1 MNLNCILNSDFFIT
15 YRTEIYYMIE
25 TLIKIALFFGGVMNL
40 AGLLTIG
47 ERKISAL
54 MQDRVGPNR
63 AYILGFTLWGLFHP
77 VADGIKMIMKE
88 DFIPARANKF
98 LFTIAPFVSLIPVL
112 TTFAFIPFGNQIEI
126 FGHLVKLQI
135 ADVDISLFLL
145 IAVSSLAI
153 WGTFLGGFASSNNW
167 GILGALRAAAQMIS
181 YEVVVGLSLVPVIMI
196 YSSASLS
203 ELVVKQ
209 GGTVLGFIPNWGIFL
224 QPVSFLIFFTA
235 ALAENKRTPFDV
247 VEGESEIIGY
257 FIEYSSMR
265 FGAFMFGEYVEIILF
280 SMLASIFFFGGW
292 QVPYLYSDGFHIFN
306 TVIVLPSFI
315 VSLLQILSFML
326 KTVFFSVLI
335 LMIRWT
341 LPRFRFDQIMKLCWK
356 YLLPL
361 SILNIILTAVVLRYV
376 K

>member
-63 AYILGFTLWGLFHP
+63 AYIFGFTLWGLFHP
-77 VADGIKMIMKE
+77 LADGIKMIMKE
-88 DFIPARANKF
+88 DFIPAKANKF
-98 LFTIAPFVSLIPVL
+98 LFTIAPFVSLIPIL

-135 ADVDISLFLL
+135 ADIDISLFLL

-167 GILGALRAAAQMIS
+167 GILGALRASAQMIS

-203 ELVVKQ
+203 ELVVRQ
-209 GGTVLGFIPNWGIFL
+209 GETILGFIPNWGIFL

-306 TVIVLPSFI
+306 TVITLPSFI
-315 VSLLQILSFML
+315 ISLLQILSFML

-361 SILNIILTAVVLRYV
+361 SILNIIVTAVVLRYV